1 MANYQKMYA
10 ILCGAVANA
19 LERLPFTAENVPAR
33 WMLERAMQRLTV
45 EGMLTQAGADA
56 ESIKQ
61 LNRVL
66 QGIKKDV

>member
-33 WMLERAMQRLTV
+33 WTLERAMQ
-45 EGMLTQAGADA
+45 QAEEIYIRTA
-56 ESIKQ
+56 E
-61 LNRVL
+61 
-66 QGIKKDV
+66 DE